1 VKVYLEVLAPGS
13 LWLPPH
19 DGRLGR
25 AVLLHR
31 LLLLLLLLLRLH
43 VDLERD
49 DRAGKCARGHLD
61 RDKLAV

>member
-1 VKVYLEVLAPGS
+1 MQVKVYLEVLAPGS

-31 LLLLLLLLLRLH
+31 LLLHRLH

-49 DRAGKCARGHLD
+49 DRAGKCTRGHLD
-61 RDKLAV
+61 RDNLAG